1 MYYIV
6 LLIFICGL
14 VSWISSQTQLTPE
27 VRKNLPPE
35 NIELIQEELLA
46 RKHWGLLLIIIAMFP
61 TMIYLVLG

>member
-27 VRKNLPPE
+27 VKKNLPPE
-35 NIELIQEELLA
+35 DIELIQEELLA

>member
-6 LLIFICGL
+6 LLTFICGL

-27 VRKNLPPE
+27 VKKNLPPE
-35 NIELIQEELLA
+35 DIELIQEELLA